1 MATDPSRDLR
11 TLLASRHQVLVAS
24 GRDEQRLLELVRSV
38 ASPLGL
44 AIWTWTVSRGLAV
57 APAKGGPNEATYGMS
72 GTRDIA
78 QAIAFVSDS
87 KRHGVYVFLDA
98 GPLLDDPVA
107 VRRTKELAHDPVPGR
122 TVMLTGLGSA
132 VPDALAPEA
141 ALFRPKP
148 PDVTE
153 LTALLDRTVA
163 GLTRSGMAIRLTPTA
178 RAALLDSLRGLTLV
192 DSERLIIE
200 HTVADGV
207 LSDSDL
213 PAIRAA
219 KAHLLSA
226 DSPLDLIP
234 TEVPLNAVGGLD
246 TLKAWLV
253 ERGRAF
259 EPAAR
264 RFGLPY
270 PRGVLLTGIPGTGK
284 SLAAKGIATAWGMAL
299 VALDTGRMHGSFVG
313 ESEQRLV
320 SALDAVEAMAP
331 VVLWIDEIEK
341 AFSGPGDADGGASA
355 RVLGV
360 LLRWLQERPDGV
372 FVVATSNNVNA
383 LPPELTRRG
392 RFDEVFFVD
401 LPGPAE
407 RASVLAAQ
415 LASRGWDP
423 RAFDLSAV
431 VAVTDGYS
439 GAELE
444 SVIVSG
450 LYSAYAAGRNLTTD
464 TLVREAGE
472 TVPLSVLR
480 AEEIAAMRAWA
491 KGRAVRA

>member
-1 MATDPSRDLR
+1 MANDPSRDLR
-11 TLLASRHQVLVAS
+11 TLLASRHQVLVTG
-24 GRDEQRLLELVRSV
+24 GRDEQRLLELVRAV
-38 ASPLGL
+38 AAPLGL
-44 AIWTWTVSRGLAV
+44 PIWTWTVSRGLAA
-57 APAKGGPNEATYGMS
+57 APAKGSATEATYGMS
-72 GTRDIA
+72 GTREIA
-78 QAIAFVSDS
+78 QAIAFVADS
-87 KRHGVYVFLDA
+87 RRQGVYVFLDA

-122 TVMLTGLGSA
+122 TVMLTGLGST

-153 LTALLDRTVA
+153 LAALLDRTVA
-163 GLTRSGMAIRLTPTA
+163 GLTRSGMAIRLTSSA
-178 RAALLDSLRGLTLV
+178 RAALLESLRGLTLV
-192 DSERLIIE
+192 DAERLIIE

-234 TEVPLNAVGGLD
+234 TEVPLNAVGGLT
-246 TLKAWLV
+246 TLKAWLA

-299 VALDTGRMHGSFVG
+299 VALDTGRLHGSFVG

-341 AFSGPGDADGGASA
+341 AFSGPGDSDGGASA

-401 LPGPAE
+401 LPGPGE

-415 LASRGWDP
+415 LAGRGWDP
-423 RAFDLSAV
+423 RAFDLAAV
-431 VAVTDGYS
+431 VAVTDGFS

-444 SVIVSG
+444 SVIISG
-450 LYSAYAAGRNLTTD
+450 LYSAYAAGQNLTTD
-464 TLVREAGE
+464 RLVREAGE

-480 AEEIAAMRAWA
+480 AEEITAMRAWA